1 MAQESMIQEIVKD
14 LIVTRSRE
22 HEAPACLALLPGIN
36 GAPAELLIAR
46 GNGKFAGAAA
56 VLWANWSEPAGFNI
70 LVRVLK
76 RARGQG
82 VGRALV
88 KAAADLAHRET
99 DGLWSQ
105 ATPVDS
111 PKARFLEACGFVSR
125 KREYYFQVGV
135 ASLLANIGPIAERF
149 RARGRIP
156 DTAEVIYLSE
166 AEAPLDEIAWLVARE
181 FNSSPVINIQNLRR
195 RLEDNADRSLL
206 ARLDGE
212 LVGALLWHVQD
223 GVAVVDVN
231 IVSERWR
238 SGWANLVM
246 LEKGLLRAQAE
257 GVQHTRFYCDE
268 TNTDTKNLARRGQ
281 GEETDVKARYYL
293 AFD

>member
-1 MAQESMIQEIVKD
+1 MKD

-36 GAPAELLIAR
+36 GAPAELLFAR
-46 GNGKFAGAAA
+46 KNGKFAGAAA

-76 RARGQG
+76 HARGQG
-82 VGRALV
+82 VGRALIR
-88 KAAADLAHRET
+88 AAANLAHRET

-111 PKARFLEACGFVSR
+111 PAARFLQACGFVSS
-125 KREYYFQVGV
+125 KREYYFQVSV
-135 ASLLANIGPIAERF
+135 ASLLANIGPIAERL

-166 AEAPLDEIAWLVARE
+166 AEARLDEIAWMVARE
-181 FNSSPVINIQNLRR
+181 FNSSPVINIQSLRR
-195 RLEDNADRSLL
+195 RLEDNVDRSLL

-212 LVGALLWHVQD
+212 LVGALLWRVQD

-231 IVSERWR
+231 VVSERWR
-238 SGWANLVM
+238 SGWANLMM
-246 LEKGLLRAQAE
+246 LEKGLLRAHAE
-257 GVQHTRFYCDE
+257 DVQHTRFYCDE
-268 TNTDTKNLARRGQ
+268 ANTDTKNLARRGD
-281 GEETDVKARYYL
+281 GKETDVKARYYL